1 MIACAVARGEILDE
15 SLIDLV
21 VFIEIQELSS
31 ASSDEVLIFTQVY
44 FSLSLFFFHTQS

>member
-21 VFIEIQELSS
+21 GFIEIQELS
-31 ASSDEVLIFTQVY
+31 ASSDEVLNFTQLH